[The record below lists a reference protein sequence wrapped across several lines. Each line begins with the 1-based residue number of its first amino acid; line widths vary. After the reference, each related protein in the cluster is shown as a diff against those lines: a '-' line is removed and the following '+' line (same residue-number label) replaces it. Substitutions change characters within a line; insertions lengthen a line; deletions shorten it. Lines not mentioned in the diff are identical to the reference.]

1 MTVSWPGDIIYT
13 GGIHPG
19 CVCVCEPLQRHSSPS
34 RRIATSSWC
43 FWPYTCCSGAFVQ
56 CCYIFVALPHDV
68 AAVPRPAFCT
78 IPSLTSVISNLEF
91 SQTNKVLLFFFFL
104 RDKIVRR
111 CFLAWLRLVFFFF
124 YKYTMSVWNLY
135 KLNRLN
141 LANIAREI
149 STKHPSNKHND
160 CVVMQKPRTG
170 LALILYP
177 SWMCVIWTG
186 SPANFGWWNSSADCL
201 ACFI

>member
-1 MTVSWPGDIIYT
+1 M
-13 GGIHPG
+13 
-19 CVCVCEPLQRHSSPS
+19 CVCVSLCRDILARAEESRPPLDVFGRTLAAVVLLSNAAIYLWRCLMMWRLFLDRPFAQYLLSHLSFPTWSSPKQ
-34 RRIATSSWC
+34 TKCCFFFSS
-43 FWPYTCCSGAFVQ
+43 FGTKSS
-56 CCYIFVALPHDV
+56 DV
-68 AAVPRPAFCT
+68 A
-78 IPSLTSVISNLEF
+78 S
-91 SQTNKVLLFFFFL
+91 
-104 RDKIVRR
+104 
-111 CFLAWLRLVFFFF
+111 RLGWGSFFFFF

-160 CVVMQKPRTG
+160 CVVVQKPRTG

-186 SPANFGWWNSSADCL
+186 SPANFGWWNSSADCS